1 MTKRLRSNIQC
12 GLWHKDSNDKP
23 FKVVVF
29 GEVGVGKSAL
39 ILRYV
44 SREFTPTL
52 ETTIEENYSTSI
64 EVDGRQVKLEV
75 IDTAGNEVFRQ
86 MRDQY
91 IETGDG
97 FLLVYSINDRGSS
110 ISLTAIREQI
120 LLAKGQKDKVIAE
133 IPLVLVGNKC
143 DLEDERKVSY
153 QDGKKIAAG
162 FSCPFFETSAK
173 TDIGVDE
180 VFTNLARQIKE
191 SKAPSKR
198 KLFLREG
205 GRFSLWDMSLRKRK
219 SKEENSGREKRLRLV
234 PSSEPLRRSRR
245 SSTLRGFVCGGT
257 TMGTS

>member
-12 GLWHKDSNDKP
+12 GLWHKDSHDKP

-29 GEVGVGKSAL
+29 GEVGVGKS
-39 ILRYV
+39 
-44 SREFTPTL
+44 
-52 ETTIEENYSTSI
+52 EENYSTSI
-64 EVDGRQVKLEV
+64 EVDGRPVKLEV
-75 IDTAGNEVFRQ
+75 IDTAGN
-86 MRDQY
+86 
-91 IETGDG
+91 
-97 FLLVYSINDRGSS
+97 
-110 ISLTAIREQI
+110 
-120 LLAKGQKDKVIAE
+120 
-133 IPLVLVGNKC
+133 C

-162 FSCPFFETSAK
+162 FSCSFFETSAK

-191 SKAPSKR
+191 SKAPSNR

-245 SSTLRGFVCGGT
+245 SSTLQGFVCGGR
-257 TMGTS
+257 TMCTS

>member
-12 GLWHKDSNDKP
+12 GLWHKDSHDKP

-64 EVDGRQVKLEV
+64 EVDGKPVKLEV

-86 MRDQY
+86 MRDHY

-120 LLAKGQKDKVIAE
+120 LHAKGQKDKVIAE

-162 FSCPFFETSAK
+162 FSCSFFETSAK

-191 SKAPSKR
+191 SKAPSNR

-245 SSTLRGFVCGGT
+245 SSTLQGFVCGGR